1 MLRNPLCGNASRFAS
16 CSVKP
21 AFTRKPFARAGLDYG
36 RGLHEDEAMRIGVAL
51 VSSAVLIAVAAP
63 AHADPDPDARF
74 LRGLSNAGITYHNGP
89 DAAAIGRQ
97 ACALM
102 DQGAKEADVIN
113 AMTQQNAGFSNDSA
127 SKFARV
133 AEAVYCPV
141 HLGGAPNPPPP
152 SPPIIDFPLPPLPAA
167 L

>member
-1 MLRNPLCGNASRFAS
+1 
-16 CSVKP
+16 
-21 AFTRKPFARAGLDYG
+21 
-36 RGLHEDEAMRIGVAL
+36 MRIRVAL
-51 VSSAVLIAVAAP
+51 ISSAVLIAVAAP

-74 LRGLSNAGITYHNGP
+74 LRGLGNAGITFHNGP

-97 ACALM
+97 VCALM
-102 DQGAKEADVIN
+102 DQGAPEADVIN

-127 SKFARV
+127 SKFAKV

-141 HLGGAPNPPPP
+141 HLGGAPNPPPKWN
-152 SPPIIDFPLPPLPAA
+152 PPIEFPFFPLPAA